1 MRKLTVILSML
12 LMVVGLGSCKKDKN
26 EPTAEPTKITLDA
39 STITLQVG
47 ESKQLTATVEPKDQ
61 KFTVDYKSDKPEV
74 ATVNAQGLVTA
85 VAEGTAKVTAT
96 INKLSAECVVT
107 VTKKGDNG
115 GTVTETNELPL
126 LMFDATADNNSV
138 TNQEVLDYEAK
149 IGRTA
154 QAFKIWDQGP
164 FAGGFVNKDLTIM
177 GVVYGLSFP
186 SLGEWVIPAFSK
198 ESLANCPKTMAM
210 LAKYGFTRFEEGKD
224 KDNKPFKTSVCDNDP
239 SISVELADDPNDEI
253 GSTLMLLFS
262 KPMPKQDIQTF
273 HDILPNAKDFP
284 SYTTVLTKDIAKIKE
299 FETTL
304 GLREYNAEKSKEDL
318 KNLIFL
324 TKETSIPQS
333 NFLLAYYVCTPEK
346 GTPFINNVVNCI
358 KNEQDFEDSKL
369 KEWFT
374 TNGYGNNFEASA
386 AKGYALGFD
395 ATGKIMAQI
404 FISENGAAALLQI
417 GEKPANMSATQMRSL
432 AMKQHQKMQ
441 TLSKTQHRKLHQARR
456 R

>member
-1 MRKLTVILSML
+1 MKKLSAILFAAL
-12 LMVVGLGSCKKDKN
+12 LVVGLGSCERESSDVQPQ
-26 EPTAEPTKITLDA
+26 PTSLTLAPTEVTLK
-39 STITLQVG
+39 VG
-47 ESKQLTATVEPKDQ
+47 ATQQLTATVEPTDQ
-61 KFTVDYKSDKPEV
+61 TYTVTFTSDNEQV
-74 ATVNAQGLVTA
+74 ATVNAKGLVTA
-85 VAEGTAKVTAT
+85 VAEGTANITAKIGDLT
-96 INKLSAECVVT
+96 AKSVVT
-107 VTKKGDNG
+107 VSKDDNG

-186 SLGEWVIPAFSK
+186 DLGEWVIPAFSK

-210 LAKYGFTRFEEGKD
+210 LAKYGFTNFEEGKD

-324 TKETSIPQS
+324 TKEASIPQS
-333 NFLLAYYVCTPEK
+333 NFLLVYYVCTPEK
-346 GTPFINNVVNCI
+346 GTPFINSVVNCI

-386 AKGYALGFD
+386 AKGYASGTD

-441 TLSKTQHRKLHQARR
+441 PLSKTQHRKLHQARR

>member
-107 VTKKGDNG
+107 VTKKGDDG
-115 GTVTETNELPL
+115 GTEVETNELPL

-138 TNQEVLDYEAK
+138 TNQEVIDYEAK

-154 QAFKIWDQGP
+154 QPFKIWDQGP

-177 GVVYGLSFP
+177 GAVYGLSFP
-186 SLGEWVIPAFSK
+186 DLGEWVIPAFSK

-210 LAKYGFTRFEEGKD
+210 LAKYGFTQFEEGKD

-262 KPMPKQDIQTF
+262 KPMPKQDIETL
-273 HDILPNAKDFP
+273 HGILPNAKDFP
-284 SYTTVLTKDIAKIKE
+284 SYTTLLTKDIAKIKA

-304 GLREYNAEKSKEDL
+304 GLREYNAEYSKED
-318 KNLIFL
+318 KTNLVFL
-324 TKETSIPQS
+324 TKEASIPQS
-333 NFLLAYYVCTPEK
+333 NFLLVYYVCTPD
-346 GTPFINNVVNCI
+346 GGAPFINCVVNCI
-358 KNEQDFEDSKL
+358 KNGQDFDDPKL

-386 AKGYALGFD
+386 ADSYALGFD

-404 FISENGAAALLQI
+404 FITKNGASALLQI

-432 AMKQHQKMQ
+432 AMKQYQKMQ
-441 TLSKTQHRKLHQARR
+441 PLSKIKHRKLYQAHRR
-456 R
+456 

>member
-1 MRKLTVILSML
+1 
-12 LMVVGLGSCKKDKN
+12 
-26 EPTAEPTKITLDA
+26 
-39 STITLQVG
+39 
-47 ESKQLTATVEPKDQ
+47 
-61 KFTVDYKSDKPEV
+61 
-74 ATVNAQGLVTA
+74 
-85 VAEGTAKVTAT
+85 
-96 INKLSAECVVT
+96 
-107 VTKKGDNG
+107 
-115 GTVTETNELPL
+115 
-126 LMFDATADNNSV
+126 
-138 TNQEVLDYEAK
+138 
-149 IGRTA
+149 
-154 QAFKIWDQGP
+154 
-164 FAGGFVNKDLTIM
+164 
-177 GVVYGLSFP
+177 
-186 SLGEWVIPAFSK
+186 
-198 ESLANCPKTMAM
+198 
-210 LAKYGFTRFEEGKD
+210 
-224 KDNKPFKTSVCDNDP
+224 
-239 SISVELADDPNDEI
+239 
-253 GSTLMLLFS
+253 MLLFS

-324 TKETSIPQS
+324 TKEASIPQS

-417 GEKPANMSATQMRSL
+417 GEKPANMSTTQMRSL

-441 TLSKTQHRKLHQARR
+441 TLSKTQHRKLHQACRR
-456 R
+456 

>member
-1 MRKLTVILSML
+1 MKKLSAILFAAL
-12 LMVVGLGSCKKDKN
+12 LVVGLGSCERECSDVQPQ
-26 EPTAEPTKITLDA
+26 PT
-39 STITLQVG
+39 SLQLTPSEIALKVG
-47 ESKQLTATVEPKDQ
+47 ATQQLTATVEPTDQ
-61 KFTVDYKSDKPEV
+61 TYTVTFTSDNEQV
-74 ATVNAQGLVTA
+74 ATVNAKGLVTA
-85 VAEGTAKVTAT
+85 VAEGTANITAKIGDLT
-96 INKLSAECVVT
+96 AKSVVT
-107 VTKKGDNG
+107 VSKDDNG

-126 LMFDATADNNSV
+126 LMFDATADNNGV
-138 TNQEVLDYEAK
+138 TNQEVIDYEAK

-324 TKETSIPQS
+324 TKEASIPQS

-346 GTPFINNVVNCI
+346 GTPFINSVVNCI

-441 TLSKTQHRKLHQARR
+441 TLSKTQHRKLHQACRR
-456 R
+456 